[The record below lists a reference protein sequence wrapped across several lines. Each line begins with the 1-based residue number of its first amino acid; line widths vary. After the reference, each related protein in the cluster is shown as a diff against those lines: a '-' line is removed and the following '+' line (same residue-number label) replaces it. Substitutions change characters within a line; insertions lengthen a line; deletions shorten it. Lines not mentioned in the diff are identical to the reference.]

1 MEIDRRDLVRYGGT
15 GLLTAAILL
24 ILVGTG
30 WALIRGKDPVDTAL
44 GNMRRIPL
52 VGMVMSEN
60 PGLEGGMRK
69 ALEEETS
76 SPTRSG
82 LTRPQSLI
90 ADLRREYIVPA
101 LRRADDAS
109 ALAAVAARAAL
120 ARYLRQADTAAC
132 RELALGTLQRPDA
145 LDAEGRRL
153 FGAMKQ
159 ALEAAYQAG
168 KAPGPPRALPSRPE
182 LVTLLEQTG
191 FRKADFDRLNTFPT
205 LSSEVGCDVE
215 IKVDSLPPFL
225 PAEKRGPY
233 ARYVLTN

>member
-24 ILVGTG
+24 VLVGTG

-44 GNMRRIPL
+44 ENMRRVPL
-52 VGMVMSEN
+52 VGVVISEN
-60 PGLEGGMRK
+60 PGFEGRMRK
-69 ALEEETS
+69 ALEEEVR
-76 SPTRSG
+76 SPTHSG

-90 ADLRREYIVPA
+90 ADLRRDHIVPA

-109 ALAAVAARAAL
+109 AIAAVSARAEL

-132 RELALGTLQRPDA
+132 RALALGTLQRPDA
-145 LDAEGRRL
+145 LDDEGRRL

-159 ALEAAYQAG
+159 AMETAYQAG
-168 KAPGPPRALPSRPE
+168 KAPGPPRPLPSRPE
-182 LVTLLEQTG
+182 LVALLEQAG
-191 FRKADFDRLNTFPT
+191 FRKVDFDRLNAFPT
-205 LSSEVGCDVE
+205 LSSEIGCDLE
-215 IKVDSLPPFL
+215 IKVDSLPPLL